1 MFPPQKLWQKALKQ
15 FPCILI
21 TGPKHPEK
29 VNFIREFAGAKYQVI
44 NLEDPEVRAKADK
57 SPESIL
63 AKDSGYYLIEE
74 VQHSP
79 QITEVIKNKILQNPE
94 QMGHFIF
101 TSSFSIKILNC
112 ITDHLS
118 GLTAILHYVPT
129 CWNSNI
135 ENQLSPIDCKI
146 KNMEAKKESDLFDI
160 FRQGYS
166 NTIEGKKDRYYG
178 NWLQIYMER
187 DLPRIRN
194 IENISDFQYFLKK
207 LTDYNAGPLNMAELA
222 RTLGLSL
229 NTVKAWVSVLQES
242 FIITLIKPFRK
253 NYGIRLKKT
262 PNIYFQDPGL
272 VTYLCEITDNK
283 ALKKHPKLIG
293 IMMSLV
299 VNELYRW
306 YHHSENQPPIYLWN
320 PSDEEESVLVLET
333 VKNIY
338 LFDVSLKAK
347 QNLREFSFFQ
357 NLRNI
362 YGDKLVIYN
371 LHLENTTQT
380 IDKNIHSIPI
390 SWLEAW

>member
-1 MFPPQKLWQKALKQ
+1 MLPLQKLWQKALKQ

-29 VNFIREFAGAKYQVI
+29 INFIRDFAGTKYQVI
-44 NLEDPEVRAKADK
+44 NLEDPEVRAKVDK
-57 SPESIL
+57 SPENIFF
-63 AKDSGYYLIEE
+63 KDSGFYLIEE

-79 QITEVIKNKILQNPE
+79 QITEVIKNKILHNPDL
-94 QMGHFIF
+94 MGRFIF
-101 TSSFSIKILNC
+101 TSSFSVKMLSC

-129 CWNSNI
+129 CWQSTS

-146 KNMEAKKESDLFDI
+146 KNIEAKKESDLFDI
-160 FRQGYS
+160 LRLGYS

-178 NWLQIYMER
+178 NWLQVYMER

-242 FIITLIKPFRK
+242 FVITLIKPFRK
-253 NYGIRLKKT
+253 NFGIRLKKT

-272 VTYLCEITDNK
+272 VAYLCEISDNK
-283 ALKKHPKLIG
+283 ALKKNPKLIG
-293 IMMSLV
+293 MMMSLV

-306 YHHSENQPPIYLWN
+306 YHHSETLPPIYLWN

-347 QNLREFSFFQ
+347 QNLSEFSFFQ
-357 NLRNI
+357 QLKNI
-362 YGDKLVIYN
+362 YGEKLVIYN
-371 LHLENTTQT
+371 LHLETSIQT
-380 IDKNIHSIPI
+380 IEKNIHSIPI
-390 SWLEAW
+390 SWLESW